1 MRQPEAQVQSKL
13 DALRATVD
21 PVTPL
26 FVLIDPMVGE
36 PMPGIGSPAPGS
48 DPTEHRAG
56 SWQRE
61 VVPVVL
67 SKSIALPAHQ
77 HPYLIQLRGTEDP
90 LLELTF
96 ELAAGEQ
103 EAAQAGGLDGNG
115 RAAHRIGGWLQS
127 SMRGSELGELISRM
141 CRVNTE
147 AATTATYL
155 RLADRRV
162 LDLLR
167 HVVGDERVAGQLG
180 RVQRWSYLNASGDL
194 CQLRSPSEHSELV
207 CISEAE
213 WRRMERGEMLHRIIA
228 HYLGEPVLRE
238 AAIVPPTYLAAE
250 TALVRSKDAARRWPH
265 RFDGDIDSAVWA
277 ALTLWRPSMSDVAA
291 VKKLLDHPGSTEEPA
306 ETVSYLHREIVAL
319 TQNAGL

>member
-1 MRQPEAQVQSKL
+1 MQSKL

-21 PVTPL
+21 PLTPL
-26 FVLIDPMVGE
+26 FALIDPMVGE
-36 PMPGIGSPAPGS
+36 PMAGIGSPAPGS

-67 SKSIALPAHQ
+67 AKNIALPPHQ
-77 HPYLIQLRGTEDP
+77 HPYLIQLHGPEDP

-96 ELAAGEQ
+96 EIAAGEK

-127 SMRGSELGELISRM
+127 SMRAGELGELISGM

-167 HVVGDERVAGQLG
+167 HVVGEERVSGQLG

-194 CQLRSPSEHSELV
+194 CTLRSPREQNELV
-207 CISEAE
+207 FLNEAE
-213 WRRMERGEMLHRIIA
+213 WARIERGEMLHRSIA
-228 HYLGEPVLRE
+228 HYLGEPQFGDE
-238 AAIVPPTYLAAE
+238 IAPPTFSAAE
-250 TALVRSKDAARRWPH
+250 TALIKSKDAARRWPH
-265 RFDGDIDSAVWA
+265 RFHGDIDYAVWA
-277 ALTLWRPSMSDVAA
+277 ALTLWRPSLAESLA
-291 VKKLLDHPGSTEEPA
+291 VRKLLDDKGSTEEPA
-306 ETVSYLHREIVAL
+306 EAVSYLHRDIVAII
-319 TQNAGL
+319 QNAGL